1 MDKSTKQLATSF
13 ICNGVIL
20 LENLEDLKHT
30 NLWRQQIKYH
40 GNRFFEE
47 LDRVVLPVEAKLF
60 EKDEEI
66 KLVQEIQDVFEDVSH
81 DIAKLDL
88 TNLLELRAFIRD
100 LIDGKVIK
108 LTDKEAEKLKAK
120 PKAKSKAKP
129 KAKKPRAKKTNKVEK

>member
-47 LDRVVLPVEAKLF
+47 LERVVLPVEAKLF

-120 PKAKSKAKP
+120 PKAKP

>member
-47 LDRVVLPVEAKLF
+47 LERVVLPVEAKLF

>member
-47 LDRVVLPVEAKLF
+47 LERVVLPVEAKLF

-120 PKAKSKAKP
+120 PKAK
-129 KAKKPRAKKTNKVEK
+129 KPRAKKTNKVEK